1 MLCFLTFLERSM
13 SHGLKF
19 VIKRPGICEILKGVS
34 FKASPLCWNIP
45 EVVRI
50 VSNRAN
56 SDEQWSLGNALD
68 LISSVN

>member
-1 MLCFLTFLERSM
+1 M

-45 EVVRI
+45 EVGRI
-50 VSNRAN
+50 VSNNYKAN